1 MRTRVEDL
9 GRISVLIDNILDLD
23 VFELYSGRDKDF
35 EDFFGSLEK
44 EKKSDLL
51 HKLIY
56 GLSEVRN
63 NLYIVSSVAD
73 GLDALNEEAEQSIKE
88 MCCR

>member
-1 MRTRVEDL
+1 MRMRIEDL

-44 EKKSDLL
+44 DEKSNLL

-63 NLYIVSSVAD
+63 NLYIISSVANGFD
-73 GLDALNEEAEQSIKE
+73 SLNEETEQSLKE